1 MKQEHLKSATLAALT
16 QHAADLRARIDRDG
30 GDVWARRDL
39 LAINN
44 ELAERRKA
52 DEPVVLKPLR
62 LNPHLL

>member
-16 QHAADLRARIDRDG
+16 QHAADLRAHIDRDG
-30 GDVWARRDL
+30 GDIPARRDL
-39 LAINN
+39 LAVNN

-52 DEPVVLKPLR
+52 DEPAVLKPLR